1 MARLAGNVWQEGATE
16 VYTLTGLNPHDGKPI
31 EITVR
36 DGIIHAIKVS
46 RHEVEQW
53 LSSGFVDL
61 QVNGYGGKDVNM
73 DEPDPEAIISLT
85 AKMIAL
91 GVTTYLPTIITA
103 SERKI
108 TAALCAVKKAR
119 QGSKLVAGCVPYV
132 HVEGPHIS
140 SFEGFRG
147 AHPAEHIRPPDLAE
161 FARWQQAS
169 DGLVGMVTLSPH
181 FEGSEE
187 YISRLAALGVHTSIG
202 HTHASAEEIRKA
214 VDAGTRLSTHLGNG
228 IPSMIPRHPN
238 CIWTQMSEDRLT
250 ATMIADGHHLPADT
264 IKAMFRAKGI
274 CRAILVSDTVAL
286 GGLPAAVYDQPIGGR
301 VELHSDGRLSL
312 MGTEYLAG
320 AVLPLKDGIARAMAM
335 AGISLGES
343 IQMATANPG
352 RFAGGAG
359 ILQVGMQADLVRF
372 SIEGG
377 GTGLRIDT
385 VLVQGKEWS

>member
-1 MARLAGNVWQEGATE
+1 M
-16 VYTLTGLNPHDGKPI
+16 YTLTGLNPHDGKPI
-31 EITVR
+31 EITVS
-36 DGIIHAIKVS
+36 DGIIHAIDVS
-46 RHEVEQW
+46 RHEDDRW

-61 QVNGYGGKDVNM
+61 QVNGFGGEDVNSV
-73 DEPDPEAIISLT
+73 EPDPQAIVSLT

-119 QGSKLVAGCVPYV
+119 QSSKLVAGCVPCI

-140 SFEGFRG
+140 SLEGFRG

-181 FEGSEE
+181 FEGSDT
-187 YISRLAALGVHTSIG
+187 YISALAARGVHVSIG
-202 HTHASAEEIRKA
+202 HTHASAVVIRKA
-214 VDAGTRLSTHLGNG
+214 VDAGALLSTHLGNG
-228 IPSMIPRHPN
+228 VPNMIPRHPN

-250 ATMIADGHHLPADT
+250 ATLIADGHHLPADT
-264 IKAMFRAKGI
+264 LKAMVRAKGI
-274 CRAILVSDTVAL
+274 GRCILVSDSVAL
-286 GGLPAAVYDQPIGGR
+286 GGLPAGVYDQPIGGQ

-312 MGTEYLAG
+312 AGTAYLAG

-335 AGISLGES
+335 AEISLGES
-343 IQMATANPG
+343 VQMATANPG
-352 RFAGGAG
+352 RFAGVAG
-359 ILQVGMQADLVRF
+359 ILQVGMPADLVRF
-372 SIEGG
+372 SIEDGA
-377 GTGLRIDT
+377 TGLRIER
-385 VLVQGKEWS
+385 VLVKGKEWS